1 MNHQEFQ
8 KFENKV
14 LEILKITI
22 PKKSSVI
29 VGISGG
35 PDSVFLLHML
45 QKLQKIH
52 TVKIIVAHVNHLLRG
67 AESLADEKFVKSL
80 AKACL
85 PAGTAEKHI
94 FHLLKKDV
102 NKLSKK
108 MKQGLEE
115 TGRKIR
121 YEFFQKLAKKY
132 KAKLI
137 ITAHHADDN
146 LETIIMNFVRGAGV
160 KGLSGMK
167 ELENLTKNLALF
179 RPLLQFSKE
188 HILDYLKT
196 IKIPYRIDESNK
208 DTIYKRNY
216 IRHKIIPA
224 LKKLNPNLSQ
234 TTAKNTKNFREI
246 SLLLETHAKQWIKK
260 NSLKKNLKEFNLK
273 TFHIESPALQ
283 KEIILQIYK
292 THIGNTKDIESPQV
306 DQVIDILNSGLGNKR
321 KQLQKLTFFIKNN
334 ILKVL

>member
-1 MNHQEFQ
+1 MNPQEL
-8 KFENKV
+8 KKLENKV
-14 LEILKITI
+14 LEILKNSI
-22 PKKSSVI
+22 PKKSAVV

-45 QKLQKIH
+45 QKLQKIQPI
-52 TVKIIVAHVNHLLRG
+52 KIIIAHVNHLLRG
-67 AESLADEKFVKSL
+67 KESLSDEKFVKDL

-102 NKLSKK
+102 NKLSKTL
-108 MKQGLEE
+108 KQGLEE

-121 YEFFQKLAKKY
+121 YEFFQELAKEY

-146 LETIIMNFVRGAGV
+146 LETILMNFVRGAGV
-160 KGLSGMK
+160 KGLAGMK
-167 ELENLTKNLALF
+167 ELENLTKNLTLF
-179 RPLLQFSKE
+179 RPLLQFSKQ

-196 IKIPYRIDESNK
+196 KKIPYKIDKSNK
-208 DTIYKRNY
+208 NTIYTRNY
-216 IRHKIIPA
+216 IRHKIIPS
-224 LKKLNPNLSQ
+224 LKKLNPNLAE

-246 SLLLETHAKQWIKK
+246 SHLVDTHAKAWIKK
-260 NSLKKNLKEFNLK
+260 NSLKKNLKEFNIK
-273 TFHIESPALQ
+273 TFHNESPALQ

-292 THIGNTKDIESPQV
+292 THIGNTQDIESPQV
-306 DQVIDILNSGLGNKR
+306 DEVLKIINSGLGNKR